1 MVAEVFLLGHWK
13 DYDELEETL
22 SMPELLL
29 TLEAQRK
36 VKWREYKFHAALQG
50 VSLPDDDE
58 EVDGKKQRTFE
69 DIKRDAMIRASGGD
83 PSIDDVTNLVGS
95 VAQQEGFGL
104 GIEGG
109 LNYNNY

>member
-22 SMPELLL
+22 SMPELLK

-36 VKWREYKFHAALQG
+36 VKYRDYKFHAAMQG
-50 VSLPDDDE
+50 VTLPDDE
-58 EVDGKKQRTFE
+58 SGKEPTFE
-69 DIKRDAMIRASGGD
+69 EIKRRAMIKANGGD
-83 PSIDDVTNLVGS
+83 LENIDDVTNLTGA
-95 VAQQEGFGL
+95 VAEAEGFGI

-109 LNYNNY
+109 LNYNPY

>member
-13 DYDELEETL
+13 DYDELESTL

-29 TLEAQRK
+29 TLEASRK
-36 VKWREYKFHAALQG
+36 VKWRDYKFHAAIQG
-50 VSLPDDDE
+50 VTLPDDTP
-58 EVDGKKQRTFE
+58 DGKKVKTFADLQRE
-69 DIKRDAMIRASGGD
+69 ASIRANGGD
-83 PSIDDVTNLVGS
+83 PETNDVLNLTGGF
-95 VAQQEGFGL
+95 AEQEGFGI

>member
-1 MVAEVFLLGHWK
+1 MEAEVFLLGHWK

-22 SMPELLL
+22 SMPELLK

-36 VKWREYKFHAALQG
+36 VKYRDYKFHAAMQG
-50 VSLPDDDE
+50 VSLPDDGDI
-58 EVDGKKQRTFE
+58 GKQRTFE

-83 PSIDDVTNLVGS
+83 PSIDDVTNLVGD
-95 VAQQEGFGL
+95 VAKQEGFGL

>member
-13 DYDELEETL
+13 DYDELESTL

-58 EVDGKKQRTFE
+58 GPEKQRTFE

-83 PSIDDVTNLVGS
+83 PSVDDVTNLVGE
-95 VAQQEGFGL
+95 VARQEGFGL